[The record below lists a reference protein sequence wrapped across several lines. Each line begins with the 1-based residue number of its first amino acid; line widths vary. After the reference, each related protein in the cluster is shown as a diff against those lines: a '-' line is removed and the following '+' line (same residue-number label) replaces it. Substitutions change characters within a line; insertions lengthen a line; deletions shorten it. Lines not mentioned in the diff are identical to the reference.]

1 MKTFLTN
8 DLSLNPMPFT
18 SINCTENASYDQYAQ
33 CIIRDD
39 LTPKL
44 RITFIALFV
53 INCALL
59 GKNIYNLITIHQ
71 LKRTKNLKH
80 MAIFN
85 ALLLPTIL
93 LQMALYAN
101 SILVELG
108 LPGYSLLVYGMIEM
122 CQVITLN
129 NLFALGAY
137 FWMKMLF
144 RLTFNNAKIKT
155 VKVIFILCCVMN
167 LSFLS
172 ITCFS
177 FFHNNINDATP
188 WSKIQESV
196 ELMYLLAG
204 SSTVINGLFFSLAVF
219 YGRSLTKNSSAGL
232 AGQIFVSNLAILAAL
247 ISILRVAQD
256 FIQAVCRLL
265 VDLKRDSVIN
275 NDWNYSIYLTSFLM
289 IANIIPLII
298 FLKRYAP
305 NRQKKFP
312 KFSNLSS
319 YAQSTNALDEP
330 MSPKT
335 QEKCTVLLFS
345 D

>member
-1 MKTFLTN
+1 MKTFLRYLFSPNST
-8 DLSLNPMPFT
+8 PT
-18 SINCTENASYDQYAQ
+18 TTVNCSDEALYDQYAQ

-39 LTPKL
+39 ITSKL
-44 RITFIALFV
+44 RITFIALFI

-59 GKNIYNLITIHQ
+59 AKNIYNLVVIHR
-71 LKRTKNLKH
+71 LKKTKNLGH

-93 LQMALYAN
+93 FQMALYAN
-101 SILVELG
+101 SIFLELG
-108 LPGYSLLVYGMIEM
+108 LPGYSLMVYGMIEM

-144 RLTFNNAKIKT
+144 RLTFNNARIKS
-155 VKVIFILCCVMN
+155 VKVIFILCCILN
-167 LSFLS
+167 LAFLA

-177 FFHNNINDATP
+177 FFHNNINDETQWAD
-188 WSKIQESV
+188 IQESV

-204 SSTVINGLFFSLAVF
+204 SSTVINGLFFSLGVF
-219 YGRSLTKNSSAGL
+219 FGHRFTKNSSSGKS
-232 AGQIFVSNLAILAAL
+232 FVSNLAILAAL
-247 ISILRVAQD
+247 VSVLRVAQD

-265 VDLKRDSVIN
+265 VDLKRNSVTN
-275 NDWNYSIYLTSFLM
+275 NDWNYSIYLTIFLLV
-289 IANIIPLII
+289 ANIIPLMI

-305 NRQKKFP
+305 NRERKFT

-319 YAQSTNALDEP
+319 YAQSTNIHDEP
-330 MSPKT
+330 MSPKA
-335 QEKCTVLLFS
+335 QDQCTVLLFS